1 METKGFT
8 QKDFMIG
15 YMRERLVSLGI
26 DIEKD
31 DYYLNPKF
39 LDLKKEYIT
48 EPKHFVT
55 AAWWIEKNIVGQDR
69 LLKIFGKY
77 MFGIETKLSD
87 KELKDGEMYAAL
99 IDKYSESLWTKED
112 IRKYF
117 NRNEQSEKNGDKKG
131 LVARLKEWGF
141 DIDAFEENKRER
153 VKLLYFLFIME
164 HDNSMILTE
173 MLSNPTLEN
182 VDNGCVG
189 DLTKNGS
196 IMAEIKRTISREIN
210 PEYIYMLNG
219 TVVTIGQEWETQIQR
234 IMYALDDC
242 DSKEK
247 LDDLRR
253 MKEYTD
259 VILEMV
265 CRYPEKCGKYE
276 DSLLET
282 FFLKMCEHE
291 ALGREYDIL
300 DISEI
305 AIDVPH
311 ASLEYNHDRYIQLS
325 GEVISREQINAY
337 VKANRKELA
346 QLVFE
351 KDKISGSD
359 YQKFDTASEK
369 VKNCLELFDENT
381 ATAGCMVSKLLIVI
395 IIQEIVRMNKN
406 EKVENKFY
414 RYDRNDRKTLNTEL
428 LNGNSA
434 FRKNQLAW
442 VAKVMRRLNLYKG
455 KREETILARSIEKN
469 IDRLMLKIY
478 STNSLNDMIS
488 IHNYIMIW
496 LDAVFVDWSLVI
508 KSFNDFGKEI
518 YETYGL
524 YVSISTFKAQ
534 MFFGTTV
541 NSEIPHLLCNSLA
554 NDIKEMVES
563 KQGDMVFRH
572 PIGLEDN
579 YFHEEEEFYIDILI
593 SLFNKEVEIRG
604 FDATPNGIYRD
615 RLLANGIPI

>member
-15 YMRERLVSLGI
+15 YMRERLVNLGI

-31 DYYLNPKF
+31 DYWKQSEFLN
-39 LDLKKEYIT
+39 LKNEYIT

-69 LLKIFGKY
+69 LLEIYGKY
-77 MFGIETKLSD
+77 MFGIETELTD

-117 NRNEQSEKNGDKKG
+117 NRDEQSEKNGAKKG

-164 HDNSMILTE
+164 HNNSMILTE

-196 IMAEIKRTISREIN
+196 IMAEIKRTVSREIN

-234 IMYALDDC
+234 IMFALDDC

-259 VILEMV
+259 VIVEMV
-265 CRYPEKCGKYE
+265 CRYPKKCGEYE

-305 AIDVPH
+305 AIVVPH

-428 LNGNSA
+428 LNGCSA

-488 IHNYIMIW
+488 VHNYIMIW
-496 LDAVFVDWSLVI
+496 LDAVFVDWSLI
-508 KSFNDFGKEI
+508 LKSYNDFGKEI

-524 YVSISTFKAQ
+524 SLLVSTIKAQ

-554 NDIKEMVES
+554 NDIKKMAES

-572 PIGLEDN
+572 QIGLEDN

-593 SLFNKEVEIRG
+593 SLFNREVEILG
-604 FDATPNGIYRD
+604 FDASPNGIYRD
-615 RLLANGIPI
+615 RLVANGIPI